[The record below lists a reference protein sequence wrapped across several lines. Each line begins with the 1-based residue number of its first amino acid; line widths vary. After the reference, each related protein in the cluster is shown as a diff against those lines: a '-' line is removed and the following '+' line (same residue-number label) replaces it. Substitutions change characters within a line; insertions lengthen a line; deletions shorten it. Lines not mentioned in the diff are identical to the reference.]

1 MERTAII
8 LKDAT
13 VESDRAWKG
22 SGRPRNGTIF
32 LRQPSCRVQYRRRF
46 REKEKSATEIYTND
60 LHAALLQKR
69 RTAFWQC
76 WPSKLES
83 KKYLQPSGWYCRSRS
98 YCTKFAL
105 HFKTT
110 IRWSNPNIVTFLSS
124 HTFSIVIAIVVRL
137 SMIRI
142 SFIRNLLVESYVNYS
157 EVKH

>member
-1 MERTAII
+1 MQLWNRTEHGRVVADREMVQFFLDSRPVGYSIVGVSEKKKSLR
-8 LKDAT
+8 LKSTLMTFTQLYYKKD
-13 VESDRAWKG
+13 V
-22 SGRPRNGTIF
+22 
-32 LRQPSCRVQYRRRF
+32 RRF
-46 REKEKSATEIYTND
+46 DNVGRLNWS
-60 LHAALLQKR
+60 Q
-69 RTAFWQC
+69 
-76 WPSKLES
+76 

-105 HFKTT
+105 HFKATV
-110 IRWSNPNIVTFLSS
+110 RWSNPNIVTFLSS